1 MPLYSLKVQTLVT
14 RWKLF
19 RGSSS
24 AIFVDDA
31 VLQWL
36 LYCVCVDTR
45 RGSVSYS
52 VFVGKRDSSN
62 WNSLLGMK
70 LGCTSTIL
78 KHKRNPW
85 HASIHG
91 LPPSKNLRHQ
101 PALGNWWRQCF
112 GTCMMC
118 FCCTFLLL
126 MKQSILLLIRP
137 LSKNLRELF
146 NARSLR
152 CRTRGCCCCM
162 TVPDR
167 MKLMRQWIFWN
178 DGAGKFL
185 NTRTT
190 ARIWHLRTFIS
201 SRTWKNISVPNNS
214 NHMMMSSMRC
224 KHGCLARIPP
234 SNNSVFRNGFPT

>member
-1 MPLYSLKVQTLVT
+1 MIMVRISWSK
-14 RWKLF
+14 
-19 RGSSS
+19 
-24 AIFVDDA
+24 
-31 VLQWL
+31 
-36 LYCVCVDTR
+36 
-45 RGSVSYS
+45 
-52 VFVGKRDSSN
+52 
-62 WNSLLGMK
+62 SLLGMK
-70 LGCTSTIL
+70 LGCTSNVL
-78 KHKRNPW
+78 RQKRNPW
-85 HASIHG
+85 HGSFQG
-91 LPPSKNLRHQ
+91 LPPSKNSRHQ
-101 PALGNWWRQCF
+101 PALGNWWRLCF
-112 GTCMMC
+112 GTCMVC